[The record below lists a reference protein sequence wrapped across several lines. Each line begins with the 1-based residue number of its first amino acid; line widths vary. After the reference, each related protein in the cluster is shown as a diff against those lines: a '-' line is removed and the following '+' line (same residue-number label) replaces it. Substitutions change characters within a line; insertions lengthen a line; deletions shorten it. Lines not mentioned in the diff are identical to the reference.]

1 MLPDATDRIELSRHL
16 TIQVRTKTAGK
27 FHTWI
32 GYRPLAAL
40 YGTYPIQ
47 VRTKMAKKFLTW
59 RKRHSV

>member
-40 YGTYPIQ
+40 YGTYLIQ
-47 VRTKMAKKFLTW
+47 VRT
-59 RKRHSV
+59 